1 MAFEFLVD
9 QFVGIIGTGYFLA
22 FPTFFM
28 QKYTKGMSP
37 LAFTNTNIDPT
48 TDGSLEDLVPVASP
62 QGTSSSSA
70 LPLLAIQRRVSSML
84 HKVSGWSGIFFNS

>member
-28 QKYTKGMSP
+28 QKYTKGTSP

-70 LPLLAIQRRVSSML
+70 LPLLAIHSKKGFV
-84 HKVSGWSGIFFNS
+84 HVT